1 MGALRDRV
9 NLNLLVNGNGPVE
22 NFKNNSLFFYEKY
35 SKSDK
40 DVLNIPVG
48 KMQLGGFYFLHYKDD
63 SNWMKWAPIFT
74 VDFRKFSN
82 MIVIFGVNFNFIP
95 LEIRVGLFDKFITE
109 QDFEKD
115 ALLAVNYKGMY
126 DELRS
131 LGFEYAITEFNMS
144 QIEYVHKISMEMV
157 PRFLYSQHPKNKY
170 DPNALMGIW
179 DAKIEKRD
187 ERHQEMISSLIS
199 DFYKIENDISEKY
212 VVLNDHINRLQ
223 KSLKKY
229 GRKY

>member
-1 MGALRDRV
+1 MGSLRERV
-9 NLNLLVNGNGPVE
+9 NLNLLVNGDGPVE

-35 SKSDK
+35 SGSDRN
-40 DVLNIPVG
+40 VMNIPVG
-48 KMQLGGFYFLHYKDD
+48 KMQLGGFYFLHYRDD
-63 SNWMKWAPIFT
+63 SNWMRYAPIFT

-82 MIVIFGVNFNFIP
+82 MIIIFGVNFNFIP
-95 LEIRVGLFDKFITE
+95 LEIRVGVFDKFITE

-115 ALLAVNYKGMY
+115 SLLAVDYKGMY

-131 LGFEYAITEFNMS
+131 LGFEYSITEFNMS

-179 DAKIEKRD
+179 NAKIDDRD
-187 ERHQEMISSLIS
+187 KRHQEIASSLIS
-199 DFYKIENDISEKY
+199 DFYKIDSDISEKY
-212 VVLNDHINRLQ
+212 IVLKDHINRIQ
-223 KSLKKY
+223 TNLKKY
-229 GRKY
+229 GKK